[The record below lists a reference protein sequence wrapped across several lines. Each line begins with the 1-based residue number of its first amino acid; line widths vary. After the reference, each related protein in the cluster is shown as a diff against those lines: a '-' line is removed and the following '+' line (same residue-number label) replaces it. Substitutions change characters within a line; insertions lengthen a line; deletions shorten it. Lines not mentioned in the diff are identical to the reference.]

1 MPPNL
6 ISISPQV
13 IWLHLTWFLVIYD
26 VLIMVISRL
35 GGMTKGMLR
44 VELYKKASQAKEKA

>member
-35 GGMTKGMLR
+35 GGMTKCIIR
-44 VELYKKASQAKEKA
+44 IEQYKKASQAKEKP

>member
-1 MPPNL
+1 MPQNL

-35 GGMTKGMLR
+35 GGMTKCIIR
-44 VELYKKASQAKEKA
+44 IELYKKASQANEKA